1 MRRRLQSFT
10 GLDRLKAC
18 GRVPVNPEGGPVLR
32 LSETAEGRRAGVAGL
47 MACGSPWACP
57 VCARRIAGRR
67 ASDVAE
73 VLTAVERSQG
83 SAGLLTLTMRHSR
96 KDTLRD
102 MWAALSAAWGSVTSG
117 RGWVK
122 DQEVF
127 GIRGWIRTT
136 EYTHSPETGH
146 HLDVHAVIVFEDRL
160 SRDLMEEA
168 GYRAFERWERAL
180 TRKGFSAIADKGG
193 LDMRPIVL
201 TADSIEQVAEY
212 VSKAAF
218 EVTSTHTK
226 RVEGTAV
233 RRSRSWPMPARG
245 RPSPSNC
252 GGSGKPHRS
261 EKNGHVQQR
270 VEGVGRCRP

>member
-1 MRRRLQSFT
+1 M
-10 GLDRLKAC
+10 
-18 GRVPVNPEGGPVLR
+18 LR